1 MSLDIDHIYVPIK
14 FDLGG
19 TVQDVEPAIPLLAK
33 LGTITVDVVEHEE
46 TRAYNISYLATHPPV
61 LQLSLGTSPVRIGHI
76 TWATSTQIVI
86 YPALGVISVDLR
98 FAAPEPAVSTEDIC
112 RFYDD
117 LVRENTL
124 DYFRHLRDLGT
135 FPPNLAGHLD
145 AVEAGTPEPGGLTVA
160 AYVEAVRGVLRDSAG
175 FEPRERRYPFQNM
188 RQFFVLRGP
197 ERDEDEPIVESLLRL
212 SALPVTPGSAAD
224 DGPLRLRGLVV
235 RTTGW
240 STVAVL
246 HDGVDGGPAN
256 LRMVQDMYGQI
267 HAQWFFCQL
276 WVGVD
281 PNDRDELV
289 GPGHSLGAR
298 ITQLARVQLQL
309 ARGLAEVGN
318 VDLMYRDPVR
328 IAVATFL
335 IDGLRVPRHLQAA
348 RRRLELLRN
357 NLSQLFGLQTALFQ
371 QRLQWLFAV
380 TAVAGVAALLPEML
394 QVESMPW
401 RIVTVALFGALA
413 VFCWLLIRL
422 LGRAGLKA
430 EQAGRAERARR
441 VGPRA
446 RLSAV
451 RRFRLRIGRPALL
464 RAGRRPID

>member
-1 MSLDIDHIYVPIK
+1 MALDIDHVYVPVK

-19 TVQDVEPAIPLLAK
+19 TVQDVEPALPLLAR
-33 LGTITVDVVEHEE
+33 LGATSVDVVQHEE

-61 LQLSLGTSPVRIGHI
+61 LQISLGTSAVRIGRT

-98 FAAPEPAVSTEDIC
+98 FAAPEPAVSTEEIC

-124 DYFRHLRDLGT
+124 DYFRHLRDLDT
-135 FPPNLAGHLD
+135 FPPNLAGHLS
-145 AVEAGTPEPGGLTVA
+145 VIEAEPREHGGLTVSA
-160 AYVEAVRGVLRDSAG
+160 HVQAVRAILRESAS

-197 ERDEDEPIVESLLRL
+197 ERAENEPLVESLLRL
-212 SALPVTPGSAAD
+212 SALPVTPGTAAD
-224 DGPLRLRGLVV
+224 DGPLRLPGLLV

-246 HDGVDGGPAN
+246 HDGVEGASAAA
-256 LRMVQDMYGQI
+256 RMVQDMYGQI

-309 ARGLAEVGN
+309 SRGLAEVGN
-318 VDLMYRDPVR
+318 VDLMYRDPMR

-348 RRRLELLRN
+348 RQRLELLRS

-394 QVESMPW
+394 QVDSMRW
-401 RIVTVALFGALA
+401 RIVTIALFGALA
-413 VFCWLLIRL
+413 LFCWLLIRL
-422 LGRAGLKA
+422 LGRAGLRTDRRPRQTRTRRGTA
-430 EQAGRAERARR
+430 RTRRWRRWGRGVGRA
-441 VGPRA
+441 
-446 RLSAV
+446 
-451 RRFRLRIGRPALL
+451 
-464 RAGRRPID
+464 RAGVGDRPPGDPA

>member
-1 MSLDIDHIYVPIK
+1 MSLKIDHIYVPVK

-19 TVQDVEPAIPLLAK
+19 TLQDVEPAVPLLAG
-33 LGTITVDVVEHEE
+33 LGATTVDVVEHEE

-61 LQLSLGTSPVRIGHI
+61 LQLSLGTSAVRVGHT
-76 TWATSTQIVI
+76 TWATTTTIVI

-98 FAAPEPAVSTEDIC
+98 FAAPEPTAGTEEIC

-124 DYFRHLRDLGT
+124 DYFRHLRDLEV
-135 FPPNLAGHLD
+135 FPANLAGHLR
-145 AVEAGTPEPGGLTVA
+145 AIEAEPREPGGLRVSA
-160 AYVEAVRGVLRDSAG
+160 HVQAVRAILQDSPG
-175 FEPRERRYPFQNM
+175 FEPRERCYPFQNM

-197 ERDEDEPIVESLLRL
+197 EGGEDEPVVESLLRL
-212 SALPVTPGSAAD
+212 SALPVTPGSVAD
-224 DGPLRLRGLVV
+224 DGPLRLRGVVV

-240 STVAVL
+240 STVAVV
-246 HDGVDGGPAN
+246 HDGIEGGPATA
-256 LRMVQDMYGQI
+256 RMVQDMYGQI

-281 PNDRDELV
+281 PNDHDELV

-309 ARGLAEVGN
+309 SRGLAEVGN
-318 VDLMYRDPVR
+318 VDLMYRDPLR

-348 RRRLELLRN
+348 RQRLELLRS

-371 QRLQWLFAV
+371 QRLQWLFSI

-394 QVESMPW
+394 QVDSMRW
-401 RIVTVALFGALA
+401 RVVTVALFGMLA

-422 LGRAGLKA
+422 LGRAGVH
-430 EQAGRAERARR
+430 AGRANRAA
-441 VGPRA
+441 GQA
-446 RLSAV
+446 T
-451 RRFRLRIGRPALL
+451 
-464 RAGRRPID
+464 GRRPRVAVGWVRRRRGR

>member
-1 MSLDIDHIYVPIK
+1 M
-14 FDLGG
+14 
-19 TVQDVEPAIPLLAK
+19 
-33 LGTITVDVVEHEE
+33 
-46 TRAYNISYLATHPPV
+46 
-61 LQLSLGTSPVRIGHI
+61 
-76 TWATSTQIVI
+76 I

-98 FAAPEPAVSTEDIC
+98 FATPDPAVSTEDIC

-124 DYFRHLRDLGT
+124 DYFRHLRDLET
-135 FPPNLAGHLD
+135 FPPNLAGHLR
-145 AVEAGTPEPGGLTVA
+145 AIEAEPREPGGLTVSA
-160 AYVEAVRGVLRDSAG
+160 HVQSVRAIVQDSPG

-197 ERDEDEPIVESLLRL
+197 ERDEDDPIVESLLRL

-246 HDGVDGGPAN
+246 HDGVEGGPAAV
-256 LRMVQDMYGQI
+256 RMVQDMYGQI

-276 WVGVD
+276 WVGAD

-309 ARGLAEVGN
+309 SRGLAEVGN
-318 VDLMYRDPVR
+318 VDLMYRDPMR
-328 IAVATFL
+328 ITVATFL
-335 IDGLRVPRHLQAA
+335 IEGLRVPRHLQAA
-348 RRRLELLRN
+348 RQRLELLRS

-371 QRLQWLFAV
+371 QRLQWLFSI
-380 TAVAGVAALLPEML
+380 TAVAGVAALVPEVL
-394 QVESMPW
+394 QVESMRW
-401 RIVTVALFGALA
+401 RIVTGVLFGMLA

-430 EQAGRAERARR
+430 GRA
-441 VGPRA
+441 
-446 RLSAV
+446 V
-451 RRFRLRIGRPALL
+451 RPVR
-464 RAGRRPID
+464 RAGRRPGRTPRGRLGWVRRLRRRTG

>member
-19 TVQDVEPAIPLLAK
+19 TVQDVEPAIPLLAG

-61 LQLSLGTSPVRIGHI
+61 LQLSLGTSAVRIGRT
-76 TWATSTQIVI
+76 TWATSTQVVI

-112 RFYDD
+112 QFYDD
-117 LVRENTL
+117 LIRENTV
-124 DYFRHLRDLGT
+124 DYFRHLRDLDT
-135 FPPNLAGHLD
+135 FPPNLARHLSK
-145 AVEAGTPEPGGLTVA
+145 VEAENFEAGGLTVA
-160 AYVEAVRGVLRDSAG
+160 AYVEAIRGILRDSAG

-197 ERDEDEPIVESLLRL
+197 EQHENAPIVESLLRL
-212 SALPVTPGSAAD
+212 SALPVTPGAAAD
-224 DGPLRLRGLVV
+224 DGPLRLRGLMV

-246 HDGVDGGPAN
+246 HDGVDGGTAAVR
-256 LRMVQDMYGQI
+256 LVQDMYGQI

-298 ITQLARVQLQL
+298 ITHLARVQLQL

-335 IDGLRVPRHLQAA
+335 IDGLRVSRHLQAA
-348 RRRLELLRN
+348 RQRLELLRS
-357 NLSQLFGLQTALFQ
+357 NLGQLFGLQTALFQ
-371 QRLQWLFAV
+371 QRLQWLFSV
-380 TAVAGVAALLPEML
+380 TAVAGVAALLPEMM

-401 RIVTVALFGALA
+401 RIVTAALFGTLA

-430 EQAGRAERARR
+430 DRVGWAVARIPGRARR
-441 VGPRA
+441 RPLGW
-446 RLSAV
+446 V
-451 RRFRLRIGRPALL
+451 RRLR
-464 RAGRRPID
+464 RRTG

>member
-19 TVQDVEPAIPLLAK
+19 TVQDVEPAIPLLAG

-61 LQLSLGTSPVRIGHI
+61 LQLSLGTSAVRIGRT
-76 TWATSTQIVI
+76 TWATSTQVVI

-117 LVRENTL
+117 LIRENTV
-124 DYFRHLRDLGT
+124 DYFRHLRDLDT
-135 FPPNLAGHLD
+135 FPPNLARHLST
-145 AVEAGTPEPGGLTVA
+145 VEAESFEAGGLTVA
-160 AYVEAVRGVLRDSAG
+160 AYVEAIRGILRDSAG

-197 ERDEDEPIVESLLRL
+197 EQHENAPIVESLLRL
-212 SALPVTPGSAAD
+212 SALPVAPGAAAD
-224 DGPLRLRGLVV
+224 DGPLRLRGLMV

-246 HDGVDGGPAN
+246 HDGVDGGTAAVR
-256 LRMVQDMYGQI
+256 LVQDMYGQI

-298 ITQLARVQLQL
+298 ITHLARVQLQL

-335 IDGLRVPRHLQAA
+335 IDGLRVSRHLQAA
-348 RRRLELLRN
+348 RQRLELLRS
-357 NLSQLFGLQTALFQ
+357 NLGQLFGLQTALFQ
-371 QRLQWLFAV
+371 QRLQWLFSV
-380 TAVAGVAALLPEML
+380 TAVAGVAALLPEMM

-401 RIVTVALFGALA
+401 RIVTAALFGTLA

-430 EQAGRAERARR
+430 DRVSRAVTRTPGRARR
-441 VGPRA
+441 RPLGW
-446 RLSAV
+446 V
-451 RRFRLRIGRPALL
+451 RRLR
-464 RAGRRPID
+464 RRTR

>member
-1 MSLDIDHIYVPIK
+1 MSLDIDHIYVPVK

-19 TVQDVEPAIPLLAK
+19 TVQDMEPVIPLLAR
-33 LGTITVDVVEHEE
+33 LGAVTVDVVEHEE

-61 LQLSLGTSPVRIGHI
+61 LQLSLGTSAVRIGRT
-76 TWATSTQIVI
+76 TWDTSTQVVI
-86 YPALGVISVDLR
+86 YPALGVLSVDLR
-98 FAAPEPAVSTEDIC
+98 FAAPEPPVSTEDIC

-117 LVRENTL
+117 LVHENTL
-124 DYFRHLRDLGT
+124 DYFRYLRDLDT
-135 FPPNLAGHLD
+135 FPSNLAGHLRT
-145 AVEAGTPEPGGLTVA
+145 VEAETPEPGGLTVS
-160 AYVEAVRGVLRDSAG
+160 AYVQAIRGILQGSAG
-175 FEPRERRYPFQNM
+175 FEPRERCYPFQNM

-197 ERDEDEPIVESLLRL
+197 EQDEGEPVVESLLRL
-212 SALPVTPGSAAD
+212 ATLPEATGAASD

-246 HDGVDGGPAN
+246 HDGVEGGTAA
-256 LRMVQDMYGQI
+256 LRLVQDMYGQI

-335 IDGLRVPRHLQAA
+335 IEGLRVTRHLAAA
-348 RRRLELLRN
+348 RQRLELLRS

-371 QRLQWLFAV
+371 QRLQWLFSI

-394 QVESMPW
+394 QVNSMSW
-401 RIVTVALFGALA
+401 RIVTVALFGTLA

-422 LGRAGLKA
+422 LGRAGLT
-430 EQAGRAERARR
+430 AERAGQRPTRTRTTRWGAPGWMRRLRRR
-441 VGPRA
+441 VEWPTVRG
-446 RLSAV
+446 V
-451 RRFRLRIGRPALL
+451 RRGPL
-464 RAGRRPID
+464 D